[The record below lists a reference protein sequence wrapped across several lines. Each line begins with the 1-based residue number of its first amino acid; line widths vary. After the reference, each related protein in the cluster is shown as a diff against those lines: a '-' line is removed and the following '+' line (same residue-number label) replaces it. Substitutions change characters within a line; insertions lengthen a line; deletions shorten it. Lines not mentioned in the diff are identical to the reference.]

1 MAFFS
6 RRLRGA
12 RRLDAEPR
20 EHLMERSGEV
30 TFSEEAKK
38 LYEKLWVSW
47 QDIVFA
53 DYCAGVLLKKGWHAH
68 PWERRGTIYEQQV
81 VFTTA
86 LITAYA
92 RPFTRSKGWPK
103 LPSDLIAGYDEQE
116 KALHEQMLRQ
126 RHTIYAHS
134 DSSSYSVRP
143 LRVGDFDTAL
153 VRGPSLRIRAEEAAM
168 FQTMASKLFVA
179 MGARAKDMVREARD
193 ALAKGKI

>member
-1 MAFFS
+1 VAFFS

-12 RRLDAEPR
+12 HRLDAEPR

-47 QDIVFA
+47 EDIVFA

-68 PWERRGTIYEQQV
+68 SWERRGIYRQQV
-81 VFTTA
+81 AFTTA

-103 LPSDLIAGYDEQE
+103 LPPDLIAAYDEQE
-116 KALHEQMLRQ
+116 KALHAEMLRQ

-143 LRVGDFDTAL
+143 WLVSGFDSAL
-153 VRGPSLRIRAEEAAM
+153 VRGPSLRISAEEAAM
-168 FQTMASKLFVA
+168 LQTMASKLFVA
-179 MGARAKDMVREARD
+179 MGARMRDMVRSAGGPD
-193 ALAKGKI
+193 P